1 VIVLTHGS
9 ESKDEGR
16 MQERS
21 GAVHIGIVHIVV
33 QDEPL
38 RRALAQIVASAN
50 LPVRQYA
57 HAGEFLIA
65 FLSRPGGCV
74 FIDTKLRG
82 PSGLELQA
90 ALAAHDDGPPTV
102 VFGEQGDVE
111 SAVLSMRQGGVDYIT
126 NPSDRERVLAAAHEA
141 LAQYE
146 ARKQRDDDACAL
158 RRKFD
163 TLTSRERSVVERVV
177 AGQRNKQIGAALSIC
192 DRTVKA
198 HRASAM
204 QKLELSNVQQLVRA
218 GMMLGFREGSKI
230 PATIGAF
237 PRGDG
242 KPQFF
247 AMEESK

>member
-1 VIVLTHGS
+1 
-9 ESKDEGR
+9 
-16 MQERS
+16 MQEPS
-21 GAVHIGIVHIVV
+21 GVAHVGIVHIVV
-33 QDEPL
+33 HDEQL
-38 RRALAQIVASAN
+38 RRSLAHLIASAN

-57 HAGEFLIA
+57 QAGEFLIA

-74 FIDTKLRG
+74 FIDTHLRG

-102 VFGEQGDVE
+102 ILGEQGDVE

-126 NPSDRERVLAAAHEA
+126 NPLDRERVLAAAHEA

-146 ARKQRDDDACAL
+146 ARKQRAFDDVAL

-163 TLTSRERSVVERVV
+163 TLTLRERAVVERVV

-204 QKLELSNVQQLVRA
+204 HKLGLANVQQLVRA
-218 GMMLGFREGSKI
+218 GMLLGFHDESRI
-230 PATIGAF
+230 PETIGPLSLVADT
-237 PRGDG
+237 RRS
-242 KPQFF
+242 F
-247 AMEESK
+247 AMEQSK